1 MRRTIPAFC
10 VALAAIL
17 ISAAAARAHDTWLL
31 PAKFRVAAGGKLELA
46 LTSGMAYPA
55 SETAIDPVRI
65 ERSGVRLG
73 GETAALAIGEKGKD
87 ALALGGTAASAGIA
101 TLFVE
106 LHPRT
111 LDLTPEEVEEY
122 LAEIGAPPSVRERY
136 MAAPAPR
143 RWRETYT
150 KHAKSFVR
158 VGEPNADRSWAD
170 PLGLAFELV
179 PESDPTALKPG
190 QEVTVRLLRAGRPA
204 AGMAIGLVR
213 EGSPEGVL
221 RTTDDAGH
229 ATFPLPQAGRW
240 LLRATELRPVDG
252 KEIDWESDF
261 TTLTFEVP

>member
-1 MRRTIPAFC
+1 MRRSIRVLAFT
-10 VALAAIL
+10 LAAIVT
-17 ISAAAARAHDTWLL
+17 AAAARAHDTWLL
-31 PAKFRVAAGGKLELA
+31 PAKFRAAAGGKVELA

-55 SETAIDPVRI
+55 SETAIDPARI
-65 ERSGVRLG
+65 ERSGLRLG
-73 GETAALAIGEKGKD
+73 GKTTALTVGEKGKD
-87 ALALGGTAASAGIA
+87 SLALAGAIPSAGVA

-136 MAAPAPR
+136 LAAPAPR

-150 KHAKSFVR
+150 KHAKTFVR
-158 VGEPNADRSWAD
+158 VGEASADRSWAE

-179 PESDPTALKPG
+179 PEGDPTALKPG
-190 QEVTVRLLRAGRPA
+190 QELAVRLLRGGKPA

-221 RTTDDAGH
+221 RTSDGAGR
-229 ATFPLPQAGRW
+229 ATFPLPRAGRW

-252 KEIDWESDF
+252 KDVDWESDF
-261 TTLTFEVP
+261 ATLTFEVP

>member
-1 MRRTIPAFC
+1 MRQTIRALGF
-10 VALAAIL
+10 ALAAIL

-31 PAKFRVAAGGKLELA
+31 PAKFHVAAGGKIELA

-55 SETAIDPVRI
+55 SETAIDPARV
-65 ERSGVRLG
+65 ERAGVRLVG
-73 GETAALAIGEKGKD
+73 NTTTLAVGEKGKD
-87 ALALGGTAASAGIA
+87 ALALAGPLASAGIA

-111 LDLTPEEVEEY
+111 LDLEPKEVDEY
-122 LAEIGAPPSVRERY
+122 LAEIGAAPSVRERY
-136 MAAPAPR
+136 IAAPAPR
-143 RWRETYT
+143 RWREAYT

-158 VGEPNADRSWAD
+158 VGEPSSDRSWAE

-190 QEVTVRLLRAGRPA
+190 QELAVRLLRAGKPA

-221 RTTDDAGH
+221 RTTDDAGR
-229 ATFPLPQAGRW
+229 ATFALPQAGRW
-240 LLRATELRPVDG
+240 LLRATELRPIEG
-252 KEIDWESDF
+252 KDVDWESDF